1 MMFVMYFSKDTHV
14 KSDTFSIH
22 ITISDNRKDCELFKT
37 HKKWGK
43 KGVKIYTMVDW
54 QNNKKE

>member
-22 ITISDNRKDCELFKT
+22 ITISDNRNCLKLTKNG
-37 HKKWGK
+37 GK